1 MDETTPSPTATTTAV
16 PRPAPSIIEAPPPSG
31 IQTAGAVIAILFAL
45 AAAVIGYR
53 ILRGGRG
60 L

>member
-1 MDETTPSPTATTTAV
+1 MNLLPTPTPTPTVVT
-16 PRPAPSIIEAPPPSG
+16 APPADLV
-31 IQTAGAVIAILFAL
+31 QTIGAILAIVFAI